1 MAKKNNGL
9 PGAVRA
15 LAEVANFGLY
25 MGAGILIG
33 YFLGSYLDR
42 RFGSGPWLMLV
53 FIVGFMVA
61 AFVKF
66 IQSAGAV
73 DRKKNDR

>member
-1 MAKKNNGL
+1 MVQKKKGL

-25 MGAGILIG
+25 MGVAILMG
-33 YFLGSYLDR
+33 YYLGSYLDR
-42 RFGSGPWLMLV
+42 RWNTEPWLMLV
-53 FIVGFMVA
+53 CIVGFMVA

-66 IQSAGAV
+66 IQSAGEV
-73 DRKKNDR
+73 DRKRHDT